1 MKNPRFNSAVMLV
14 GLFVV
19 GAGSLA
25 TAEDKSGDDKAAAG
39 RAALEKKFEQ
49 TLTGA
54 TLVGH
59 FTLTGK
65 EDAKS
70 RKQERYTISSV
81 KKIKGDLWLFTARV
95 KYGTRDITVPMPLHV
110 KWAGDTPIITLTDM
124 KIPLLGTYTARV
136 IIYRD
141 KYAGTWSAG
150 DHGGHLF
157 GTIERPK
164 ADKKKSK

>member
-1 MKNPRFNSAVMLV
+1 MAI
-14 GLFVV
+14 GLCVV
-19 GAGSLA
+19 GAGSLVSA
-25 TAEDKSGDDKAAAG
+25 AEDKAAD
-39 RAALEKKFEQ
+39 RAALEKKFEK
-49 TLTGA
+49 TLSGA

-70 RKQERYTISSV
+70 RKKERYTISSV
-81 KKIKGDLWLFTARV
+81 KKIKDDLWLFTVRV
-95 KYGTRDITVPMPLHV
+95 TYGTVDVTVPIPLQV
-110 KWAGDTPIITLTDM
+110 KWAGDTPIITLTDL

-141 KYAGTWSAG
+141 KYAGTWSAS

-157 GTIERPK
+157 GTIERAK
-164 ADKKKSK
+164 AEEKKSQ

>member
-1 MKNPRFNSAVMLV
+1 MRDTRFRALAVAV
-14 GLFVV
+14 GLCVV
-19 GAGSLA
+19 GACSLVSA
-25 TAEDKSGDDKAAAG
+25 AEDKAAD

-49 TLTGA
+49 TLSGA

-65 EDAKS
+65 EDAAS
-70 RKQERYTISSV
+70 RKKERYTISSV
-81 KKIKGDLWLFTARV
+81 KKIKDDLWLFTARV
-95 KYGTRDITVPMPLHV
+95 TYGTRDVTVPIPLHV
-110 KWAGDTPIITLTDM
+110 KWAGDTPIITLTDL

-157 GTIERPK
+157 GTIERAK
-164 ADKKKSK
+164 ADEKKSK

>member
-1 MKNPRFNSAVMLV
+1 MVV
-14 GLFVV
+14 GLFIV
-19 GAGSLA
+19 GACSLA
-25 TAEDKSGDDKAAAG
+25 AAEENAEEDKAAAD

-49 TLTGA
+49 TLSGA
-54 TLVGH
+54 TFVGH

-65 EDAKS
+65 ENAKS
-70 RKQERYTISSV
+70 RKKERYTISSV
-81 KKIKGDLWLFTARV
+81 RKIKDDLWLFTVRV
-95 KYGTRDITVPMPLHV
+95 TYGTRDVTVPIPLQV
-110 KWAGDTPIITLTDM
+110 KWAGDTPIITLTDL

-164 ADKKKSK
+164 VEKKKAK

>member
-1 MKNPRFNSAVMLV
+1 MRDTRFHAVAV
-14 GLFVV
+14 AIGLCVV
-19 GAGSLA
+19 GACSFA
-25 TAEDKSGDDKAAAG
+25 SAEEDKAAAD

-49 TLTGA
+49 TLSGA

-70 RKQERYTISSV
+70 RKKERYTISSV
-81 KKIKGDLWLFTARV
+81 RKIKDDLWLFTVRV
-95 KYGTRDITVPMPLHV
+95 TYGTRDVTVPIPLQV
-110 KWAGDTPIITLTDM
+110 KWAGDTPIITLTDL

-141 KYAGTWSAG
+141 KYAGTWSAS

-157 GTIERPK
+157 GTIERAK
-164 ADKKKSK
+164 AAEKKSK

>member
-1 MKNPRFNSAVMLV
+1 MKNTKYLAIVIAV
-14 GLFVV
+14 GLFAV
-19 GAGSLA
+19 GACALA
-25 TAEDKSGDDKAAAG
+25 AAEEKAGDDKAAAD

-49 TLTGA
+49 TLSGA

-70 RKQERYTISSV
+70 RKKERYTISSV
-81 KKIKGDLWLFTARV
+81 KKIKDDLWLFTARV
-95 KYGTRDITVPMPLHV
+95 TYGQIDITVPIPLQV
-110 KWAGDTPIITLTDM
+110 KWAGDTPIITLTDL

-164 ADKKKSK
+164 VDEKKSK